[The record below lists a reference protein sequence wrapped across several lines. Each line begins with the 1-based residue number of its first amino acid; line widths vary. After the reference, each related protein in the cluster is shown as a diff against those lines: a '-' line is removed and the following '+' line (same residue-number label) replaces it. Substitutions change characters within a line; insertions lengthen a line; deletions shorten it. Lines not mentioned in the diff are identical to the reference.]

1 MIRRHQAPFLIAS
14 AVCVSLAGSLA
25 ADDQAPARASEA
37 TVPAMQ
43 ENGPSRTPAQNQT
56 AAEPTKSNS
65 KFKFPPGIKIDPKDL
80 RAPFPLPDY
89 VQKNRPRSTQFI
101 PGRLRLLL
109 GLLAVGLILLPFVLI
124 AHLIKWLASGPKRRD
139 TSELSES

>member
-1 MIRRHQAPFLIAS
+1 MIRRHQAPLLIAS
-14 AVCVSLAGSLA
+14 AMCLSLAGSTTA
-25 ADDQAPARASEA
+25 GDQAPARTSEA

-43 ENGPSRTPAQNQT
+43 ENGPSRTQAQNQT
-56 AAEPTKSNS
+56 AAGSSRPTSKS
-65 KFKFPPGIKIDPKDL
+65 KLPPGIKIDPKHL

-89 VQKNRPRSTQFI
+89 VQKNRPKSNHII
-101 PGRLRLLL
+101 PGRLRLRL
-109 GLLAVGLILLPFVLI
+109 GLVAVGLVLLPFVLI